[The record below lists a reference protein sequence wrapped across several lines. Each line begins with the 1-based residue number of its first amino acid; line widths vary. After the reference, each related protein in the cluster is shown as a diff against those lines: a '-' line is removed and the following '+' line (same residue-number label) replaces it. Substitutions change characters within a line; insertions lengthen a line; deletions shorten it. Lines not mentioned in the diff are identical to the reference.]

1 MEVTAECSC
10 RKKAV
15 KSPSWIS
22 LDKVLVG
29 NVNLLTNNEQVFSYA
44 ANGVPNGATQVLFYV
59 VGEMGTN
66 PGNDQGLDIKLSTV
80 NKKTGAKYTKYFYL
94 HVYPQNAWSFNSEN
108 LFFPATSENAI
119 HVVNTGKASQ
129 IQNGRLSIYL
139 VGYKL

>member
-29 NVNLLTNNEQVFSYA
+29 NVNLLTNNEQIFSYA

-59 VGEMGTN
+59 VGEMGYN
-66 PGNDQGLDIKLSTV
+66 PGNDQGLDIKLAV
-80 NKKTGAKYTKYFYL
+80 D
-94 HVYPQNAWSFNSEN
+94 SE
-108 LFFPATSENAI
+108 
-119 HVVNTGKASQ
+119 
-129 IQNGRLSIYL
+129 
-139 VGYKL
+139 